1 MIVYVDNDYKCHLT
15 NDGTMIEIDIKS
27 DFFDGKCKSFIEGF
41 RVIPEGETWTREDG
55 KVFSSGMIAPWQNS
69 NLLTA
74 YQYQYETMQAE
85 LDKAYQNGVNSI

>member
-1 MIVYVDNDYKCHLT
+1 MIIYVDNDCKCHLV
-15 NDGTMIEIDIKS
+15 NDGTMVEVET
-27 DFFDGKCKSFIEGF
+27 DFFDGKCNSFIEGY
-41 RVIPEGETWTREDG
+41 RLVPENRTWTREDG